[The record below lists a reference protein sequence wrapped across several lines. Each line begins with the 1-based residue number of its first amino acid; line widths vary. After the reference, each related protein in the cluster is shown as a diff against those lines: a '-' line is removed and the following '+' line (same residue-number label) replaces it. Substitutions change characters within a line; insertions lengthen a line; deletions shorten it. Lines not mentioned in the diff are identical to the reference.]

1 MIIQHF
7 TDNDLYKFTTMNAV
21 QKLYPNAW
29 VKYRFINRAGTE
41 FPEGFAEAMK
51 EEVHSMAQLSLSK
64 EEADFISARCYYF
77 DPVFVD
83 LLKGYRYDPAEVHI
97 SQEGGNLQVEIE
109 SYWYRTVLWEVPLMA
124 LISELY
130 FKLSGQKPAEV
141 EHQAAYKAQKLA
153 EMQADFSDFGTRRR
167 FSFRVHDQVVGTL
180 KANAGQYLKGTSNLY
195 LAIKYNLTPI
205 GTHPHEWFMY
215 HAAHFGYRVA
225 NLYGLE
231 AWTNVYQGDL
241 GIALTD
247 TFTTEN
253 FFQSFNTKYAKLFD
267 GIRWDSGDPLEFT
280 EKALKFY
287 QQKRIN
293 AKAKTIVFSDSL
305 NLEKVAEIKKYVAGR
320 IHDVYGIGTF
330 FTNDVGVKPLNMV
343 IKLVEIKTS
352 PEMNAV
358 NTIKL
363 SDVAGKHT
371 GPAEEIGLCKQVLQL
386 N

>member
-1 MIIQHF
+1 MIIEHF

-41 FPEGFAEAMK
+41 FPKGFAEALK
-51 EEVHSMAQLSLSK
+51 EEVQSMSQLSLSK
-64 EEADFISARCYYF
+64 KEADFIKARCYYF
-77 DPVFVD
+77 DPVFID
-83 LLKGYRYDPAEVHI
+83 LLKGYRYDPSEVQIH
-97 SQEGGNLQVEIE
+97 QEGGNLKVEVE
-109 SYWYRTVLWEVPLMA
+109 GYWYRTVLWEVPLMA

-130 FKLSGQKPAEV
+130 FKLTEQQATDAESK
-141 EHQAAYKAQKLA
+141 AAYKAQKLA
-153 EMQADFSDFGTRRR
+153 ELQADFSDFGTRRR
-167 FSFRVHDQVVGTL
+167 FSFQVHDQVVGAL

-215 HAAHFGYRVA
+215 HAAHFGYGVA
-225 NLYGLE
+225 NLYGLK

-247 TFTTEN
+247 TLTTEN

-280 EKALKFY
+280 DKALKFY
-287 QQKRIN
+287 QQKRID
-293 AKAKTIVFSDSL
+293 AKAKTIVYSDSL
-305 NLEKVAEIKKYVAGR
+305 NLERVAEIKNHVAGR

-352 PEMNAV
+352 PEMNAI

-371 GPAEEIGLCKQVLQL
+371 GPAEEIGLCKQVLKL
-386 N
+386 K

>member
-29 VKYRFINRAGTE
+29 VKYRFINRAATE
-41 FPEGFAEAMK
+41 FPGGFAEALRK
-51 EEVHSMAQLSLSK
+51 EVQSMTQLRLTG
-64 EEADFISARCYYF
+64 EEADFIRARCYYF
-77 DPVFVD
+77 DPVFID

-97 SQEGGNLQVEIE
+97 SQEGDNLQVEIE
-109 SYWYRTVLWEVPLMA
+109 GYWYRTVLWEVPLMA
-124 LISELY
+124 LISELF
-130 FKLSGQKPAEV
+130 FKLTGHQPAGV
-141 EHQAAYKAQKLA
+141 ESKATYKAHNLA
-153 EMQADFSDFGTRRR
+153 ELQAEFSDFGTRRR
-167 FSFRVHDQVVGTL
+167 FSFQVHDQVVGAL
-180 KANAGQYLKGTSNLY
+180 KANGGQYLKGTSNLY
-195 LAIKYNLTPI
+195 MAIKYNLTPI

-231 AWTNVYQGDL
+231 AWTQVYQGDL

-253 FFQSFNTKYAKLFD
+253 FFQAFNTKYAKLFD

-280 EKALKFY
+280 DKALNFY
-287 QQKRIN
+287 QQKRIDP
-293 AKAKTIVFSDSL
+293 KSKTIVYSDSL
-305 NLEKVAEIKKYVAGR
+305 NLEKVAEIKKYVAER

-352 PEMNAV
+352 TEMETI
-358 NTIKL
+358 NTVKL

-371 GPAEEIGLCKQVLQL
+371 GPAEEIGLCKKVLQL

>member
-1 MIIQHF
+1 MILQHF

-41 FPEGFAEAMK
+41 FPEGFAEVLK
-51 EEVHSMAQLSLSK
+51 EEVQSMIQLKLSR
-64 EEADFISARCYYF
+64 EEADFIRSRCYYF
-77 DPVFVD
+77 DPVFID

-97 SQEGGNLQVEIE
+97 SQEGGNLQLEIE
-109 SYWYRTVLWEVPLMA
+109 GYWYRTVLWEVPLMA
-124 LISELY
+124 LISELF
-130 FKLSGQKPAEV
+130 FKLTGQQPAGV
-141 EHQAAYKAQKLA
+141 ESKAAYKARKLA
-153 EMQADFSDFGTRRR
+153 ELQAEFSDFGTRRR
-167 FSFRVHDQVVGTL
+167 FSLQVHDQVVDAL
-180 KANAGQYLKGTSNLY
+180 KTNGGHFLKGTSNLY

-231 AWTNVYQGDL
+231 AWTQVYQGDL

-253 FFQSFNTKYAKLFD
+253 FFQAFNTKYAKLFD

-280 EKALKFY
+280 DKALNFY
-287 QQKRIN
+287 QQKRIDP
-293 AKAKTIVFSDSL
+293 KSKTIVYSDSL
-305 NLEKVAEIKKYVAGR
+305 NLEKVAEIKKHVAGR

-352 PEMNAV
+352 AEMDSI
-358 NTIKL
+358 NTVKL

-371 GPAEEIGLCKQVLQL
+371 GPAEEIGLCKKVLHL

>member
-1 MIIQHF
+1 MILQHF
-7 TDNDLYKFTTMNAV
+7 TDNDLYKFTTLNAV

-41 FPEGFAEAMK
+41 FPEGFAEVLK
-51 EEVHSMAQLSLSK
+51 EEVQSMIQLKLSR
-64 EEADFISARCYYF
+64 EEADFIRSRCYYF
-77 DPVFVD
+77 DPVFID

-97 SQEGGNLQVEIE
+97 SQEGGNLQLEIE
-109 SYWYRTVLWEVPLMA
+109 GYWYRTVLWEVPLMA
-124 LISELY
+124 LISELF
-130 FKLSGQKPAEV
+130 FKLTGQQPAGV
-141 EHQAAYKAQKLA
+141 ESKAAYKARKLA
-153 EMQADFSDFGTRRR
+153 ELQAEFSDFGTRRR
-167 FSFRVHDQVVGTL
+167 FSLQVHDQVVDAL
-180 KANAGQYLKGTSNLY
+180 KTNGGHFLKGTSNLY

-231 AWTNVYQGDL
+231 AWTQVYQGDL

-253 FFQSFNTKYAKLFD
+253 FFQAFNTKYAKLFD

-280 EKALKFY
+280 DKALNFY
-287 QQKRIN
+287 QQKRIDP
-293 AKAKTIVFSDSL
+293 KSKTIVYSDSL
-305 NLEKVAEIKKYVAGR
+305 NLEKVAEIKKHVAGR

-352 PEMNAV
+352 AEMDSI
-358 NTIKL
+358 NTVKL

-371 GPAEEIGLCKQVLQL
+371 GPAEEIGLCKKVLHL